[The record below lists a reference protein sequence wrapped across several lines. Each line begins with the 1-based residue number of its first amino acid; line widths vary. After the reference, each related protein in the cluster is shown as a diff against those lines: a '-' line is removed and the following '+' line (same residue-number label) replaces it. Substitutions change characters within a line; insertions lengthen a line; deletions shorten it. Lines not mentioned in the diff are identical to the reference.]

1 MPSNQHSFIVHAA
14 LIFQPTQFVF
24 CRLQPS
30 HEQLMEQETAALV
43 QGQTGMQPGR
53 GLGLPRFRQGRQ
65 AFPRQAGFSSKR
77 HDHEKS
83 AFNEALF
90 SWLAKAVQP

>member
-30 HEQLMEQETAALV
+30 HEQLMEQETE
-43 QGQTGMQPGR
+43 
-53 GLGLPRFRQGRQ
+53 
-65 AFPRQAGFSSKR
+65 GFLSNRKIN
-77 HDHEKS
+77 EKS
-83 AFNEALF
+83 TFNEALF

>member
-30 HEQLMEQETAALV
+30 HEQLMEQETAAPV
-43 QGQTGMQPGR
+43 QGQMGMQPGR
-53 GLGLPRFRQGRQ
+53 GLGLRRFRQG
-65 AFPRQAGFSSKR
+65 QAGFSSKR

>member
-1 MPSNQHSFIVHAA
+1 MLWIKELNVSRSARSSFNPIR
-14 LIFQPTQFVF
+14 FSP
-24 CRLQPS
+24 LQPS
-30 HEQLMEQETAALV
+30 HEQLMKQETAAPV
-43 QGQTGMQPGR
+43 QGQMGMQPGR
-53 GLGLPRFRQGRQ
+53 GLGLLRFRQG
-65 AFPRQAGFSSKR
+65 QAGFSSKW

>member
-1 MPSNQHSFIVHAA
+1 MLWIKELNVSRSARSSFNPIR
-14 LIFQPTQFVF
+14 FFP
-24 CRLQPS
+24 LQPS
-30 HEQLMEQETAALV
+30 HEQLMEQETAAPV
-43 QGQTGMQPGR
+43 QGQMGMQPGR
-53 GLGLPRFRQGRQ
+53 GLGLLRFRQGQ
-65 AFPRQAGFSSKR
+65 AVFSSKR

>member
-30 HEQLMEQETAALV
+30 HEQLMEQETAAPV
-43 QGQTGMQPGR
+43 QGQMGMQPWLRIGFAAIQTRAGR
-53 GLGLPRFRQGRQ
+53 
-65 AFPRQAGFSSKR
+65 
-77 HDHEKS
+77 
-83 AFNEALF
+83 LF
-90 SWLAKAVQP
+90 VKAA

>member
-30 HEQLMEQETAALV
+30 HEQLMEQETAAPV

-53 GLGLPRFRQGRQ
+53 GLGLP
-65 AFPRQAGFSSKR
+65 
-77 HDHEKS
+77 
-83 AFNEALF
+83 
-90 SWLAKAVQP
+90 